1 MGAEGLNG
9 WVGEERRF
17 VYTRVARAQAE
28 ESAGDAL
35 MTTLGALAVQL
46 TNRPLPRGLD
56 ARVLV
61 LNRVFQP
68 VAVTRAQRA
77 FGLLFSGAARAL
89 DEQFR
94 SFDFE
99 SWSELSVE
107 LGNGD
112 LDVIHTPCLVLKVP
126 RVIVLQAYDR
136 LPRTHVR
143 FSRQNIYL
151 RDGFTCQYCGKTL
164 PRSRLNLDHVVPRS
178 RGGRTSWD
186 NVVCSCVRC
195 NLVKGG
201 RTPEQA
207 GMRLLKHPAKPSW
220 SSLTPTF
227 ARVPYREWLPF
238 LDPITASYWNTELVE
253 DEDRGDD

>member
-1 MGAEGLNG
+1 
-9 WVGEERRF
+9 
-17 VYTRVARAQAE
+17 
-28 ESAGDAL
+28 
-35 MTTLGALAVQL
+35 MTTVFALSMELGS
-46 TNRPLPRGLD
+46 RPTPRGLD

-99 SWSELSVE
+99 SWAELSCE
-107 LGNGD
+107 LGTGD
-112 LDVIHTPCLVLKVP
+112 LDVIHTPRMILKVP

-164 PRSRLNLDHVVPRS
+164 PRSQLNLDHVVPRS
-178 RGGRTSWD
+178 RGGRTSWE

-201 RTPEQA
+201 RSPEQA
-207 GMRLLKHPAKPSW
+207 GMRLLKQPAKPSW
-220 SSLTPTF
+220 SSLTPSF
-227 ARVPYREWLPF
+227 ARVPYKEWLPF
-238 LDPITASYWNTELVE
+238 LDPVTASYWNTELV
-253 DEDRGDD
+253 DDDDGTG